1 MAQQAEVIDLSH
13 RLPTD
18 AEVRSAEEAV
28 EAIAKA
34 CALHRGALPLETAD
48 DTEVFLSPALCDLI
62 TDVLSHVA
70 KGEMVTIVSTGALLS
85 TQQAADMLNVSR
97 PFVSKL
103 IKEDKLRHIKVGT
116 HRRIELDE
124 LIRYKNERDKK
135 RRTALDD
142 LSLLSREFEDT

>member
-1 MAQQAEVIDLSH
+1 MSQQAEVIDLSH

-28 EAIAKA
+28 EAIAKV
-34 CALHRGALPLETAD
+34 CALNGGALPLKTAD
-48 DTEVFLSPALCDLI
+48 QDEVFLSPALCNLI

-85 TQQAADMLNVSR
+85 TQQAADILNVSR

-103 IKEDKLRHIKVGT
+103 INEKKLNHIKVGT
-116 HRRIELDE
+116 HRRIELNE
-124 LIRYKNERDKK
+124 LIRYKNERDVR

-142 LSLLSREFEDT
+142 LSEIAREFDDT